1 MEPYAQIP
9 GPGPFAASA
18 DLFTTLVA
26 ELQTAEAAGLTAC
39 ELEDLLAERGREV
52 QRQLLQDHLNLRAAR
67 EEQAAREHHMAAAG
81 ADGITRTR
89 LETGHHRQLATL
101 FGTVQVTRCAWR
113 RPGAPNLCPADA
125 ALSLPACRPS
135 HALARL
141 AAVEAVRGSFETAHA
156 AITRRCGPVMGKRQV
171 EQAVIAAA
179 GDIAAFYAARVPVP
193 CTVSTLLVISA
204 DAKGIVMRPAA
215 LRPATAKAAARQ
227 GRMRTRLTPGEKAC
241 RKRMATLT
249 CVYDAEPAPRRPH
262 DIIAPPG
269 GRHGHRTLR
278 PRPKAAAKWLAG
290 SVEHDPADMIAAA
303 FSEAEARDPQHQ
315 RTWVVLADGA
325 EHQLDLIRAEAQ
337 RRGVTIHV
345 VIDLIHVLEYIWKA
359 AWSLHAAADPAAEDW
374 VAVKALAVLAGD
386 SARAAAEITAEAD
399 AAGLAAAQRTGA
411 DACVRYLTSK
421 REYLRYDQAL
431 AAGWPIATGVIE
443 GACRHL
449 IGDRLDITGARWGLQ
464 GAEAILTL
472 RAVISNGDFDNY
484 WRYHLA
490 REHQRLY
497 PGTPQRQS
505 LRVTLPL
512 TPNELHPSAFG
523 ADCLALSPEDA
534 HVP

>member
-1 MEPYAQIP
+1 VEPYAQI
-9 GPGPFAASA
+9 GDAGPFAASA
-18 DLFTTLVA
+18 DLFTTLVG
-26 ELQTAEAAGLTAC
+26 ELAGAGAAGLTAC

-52 QRQLLQDHLNLRAAR
+52 QRQLLQDHLDLRAAR
-67 EEQAAREHHMAAAG
+67 EEQAARQDHLAAAG

-89 LETGHHRQLATL
+89 VEAGHHRQLATL

-135 HALARL
+135 HAVTRL
-141 AAVEAVRGSFETAHA
+141 AALEAARGSFEAAHA
-156 AITRRCGPVMGKRQV
+156 AITRRCGPVIGKRQV
-171 EQAVIAAA
+171 EQAVVGAAC
-179 GDIAAFYAARVPVP
+179 DITQFYAARVPVP
-193 CTVSTLLVISA
+193 CTASTLLVISA
-204 DAKGIVMRPAA
+204 DAKGIVMRPGA

-227 GRMRTRLTPGEKAC
+227 GRMRTRLVAGEKPN

-269 GRHGHRTLR
+269 GRNGSRTLR
-278 PRPKAAAKWLAG
+278 PRPKATAKWLAG
-290 SVEHDPADMIAAA
+290 SVENDPASMIAAV
-303 FSEAEARDPQHQ
+303 FDQAEARDPHHH
-315 RTWVVLADGA
+315 RTWVVLVDGA
-325 EHQLDLIRAEAQ
+325 EHQLDLIRAQA
-337 RRGVTIHV
+337 RRGGVTIHL
-345 VIDLIHVLEYIWKA
+345 VIDVIHVLEYIWKA
-359 AWSLHAAADPAAEDW
+359 AWSLHAAGDPAAEDW

-386 SARAAAEITAEAD
+386 SARAAAEITAQAD
-399 AAGLAAAQRTGA
+399 AAGLTRTQRAGA

-421 REYLRYDQAL
+421 HDYLRYDQAL

-472 RAVISNGDFDNY
+472 RAVIANGDFDQY

-490 REHQRLY
+490 QEHQRLY
-497 PGTPQRQS
+497 PGTEQGQY
-505 LRVTLPL
+505 TL
-512 TPNELHPSAFG
+512 SA
-523 ADCLALSPEDA
+523 
-534 HVP
+534 